1 MSNSMLA
8 NHEGVLLVLAGTGI
22 VAAAQV
28 PQCVSRQLSES
39 ASAPHATSGMA
50 GGPLSHALAGLQV
63 LQHTDPATCFGTSA
77 TGCNKPPLASP
88 VSLVFAC
95 RADDVLMA
103 SELASWC
110 AAAPNQARLERC
122 VLAISPPAQNSG
134 GEPTPFPE
142 AAVANLEAL
151 RTQAN
156 VRVCEGR
163 VTQEMLAGELAPM
176 RARTFAGV
184 PTPGVGGRCRVV
196 VSGPASFNG
205 AVKEM
210 LIACGLETERIT
222 ILSA

>member
-1 MSNSMLA
+1 M
-8 NHEGVLLVLAGTGI
+8 
-22 VAAAQV
+22 
-28 PQCVSRQLSES
+28 
-39 ASAPHATSGMA
+39 
-50 GGPLSHALAGLQV
+50 
-63 LQHTDPATCFGTSA
+63 LQHTDPATCFGTRA
-77 TGCNKPPLASP
+77 TGCNNPPLAAP

-110 AAAPNQARLERC
+110 AAGPNQARLERC
-122 VLAISPPAQNSG
+122 VLAISPPAQDSG
-134 GEPTPFPE
+134 GEPMPFPE
-142 AAVANLEAL
+142 AAAASLEGL
-151 RTQAN
+151 RTPAN

-163 VTQEMLAGELAPM
+163 VTHEMLAAELAPLQ
-176 RARTFAGV
+176 ARTFA
-184 PTPGVGGRCRVV
+184 GVGGRCRVV

>member
-1 MSNSMLA
+1 M
-8 NHEGVLLVLAGTGI
+8 
-22 VAAAQV
+22 
-28 PQCVSRQLSES
+28 
-39 ASAPHATSGMA
+39 
-50 GGPLSHALAGLQV
+50 

-110 AAAPNQARLERC
+110 AAGPNQARLERC

-151 RTQAN
+151 RTLCAPAPPPAPSMCP
-156 VRVCEGR
+156 VVCGIPP
-163 VTQEMLAGELAPM
+163 VCAA
-176 RARTFAGV
+176 
-184 PTPGVGGRCRVV
+184 
-196 VSGPASFNG
+196 
-205 AVKEM
+205 
-210 LIACGLETERIT
+210 
-222 ILSA
+222 

>member
-1 MSNSMLA
+1 M
-8 NHEGVLLVLAGTGI
+8 
-22 VAAAQV
+22 
-28 PQCVSRQLSES
+28 
-39 ASAPHATSGMA
+39 
-50 GGPLSHALAGLQV
+50 
-63 LQHTDPATCFGTSA
+63 
-77 TGCNKPPLASP
+77 
-88 VSLVFAC
+88 
-95 RADDVLMA
+95 
-103 SELASWC
+103 
-110 AAAPNQARLERC
+110 
-122 VLAISPPAQNSG
+122 LAISPPAQNSG

-163 VTQEMLAGELAPM
+163 VTHEMLAGELAPM

>member
-1 MSNSMLA
+1 M
-8 NHEGVLLVLAGTGI
+8 
-22 VAAAQV
+22 
-28 PQCVSRQLSES
+28 SRQVRRTLRL
-39 ASAPHATSGMA
+39 AWLGR
-50 GGPLSHALAGLQV
+50 PLTHSLTGLQV

-110 AAAPNQARLERC
+110 AAGPNQARLERC

-163 VTQEMLAGELAPM
+163 VTHEMLAGELAPM